1 MYMREKPG
9 RSASF
14 VILLIVY
21 ILSYAFGFLVF
32 DNVTGY
38 FWLRILIAD
47 VLATVFVFIFSC
59 IFGNASVYDP
69 YWSVQ
74 PIFILA
80 PILFKAPTM
89 PKILL
94 FIMVLFWGTRLSA
107 NWAYT
112 FHGLDHQDW
121 RYSQFKEQTGKFY
134 FLVNFAGIH
143 MFPTLVV
150 YACILPAIFVMQEGP
165 AFNPVCLMG
174 FVISIGAACLQLAA
188 NIQMQRYRKDR
199 KTPFIEIGL
208 WKHARHPNY
217 LGEILMWWGV
227 AFYAIALM
235 GFRWYFILGAAINNL
250 MFLFISIPMADKRQA
265 KKPGYEEYRKGKNML
280 IPIRF
285 R

>member
-1 MYMREKPG
+1 MKRKPG

-14 VILLIVY
+14 AIILMVY
-21 ILSYAFGFLVF
+21 FLAYAFGILVF
-32 DNVTGY
+32 DKLSGY
-38 FWLRILIAD
+38 FWLRILVAD

-80 PILFKAPTM
+80 PILFKAPTTSN
-89 PKILL
+89 IIL
-94 FIMVLFWGTRLSA
+94 FIMVLFWGTRLTA

-121 RYSQFKEQTGKFY
+121 RYSMLKEQSGKFY
-134 FLVNFAGIH
+134 FLVNLAGIH

-150 YACILPAIFVMQEGP
+150 FLCILPAIFVMESGP
-165 AFNPVCLMG
+165 AFSPLCLLG
-174 FVISIGAACLQLAA
+174 FLMSIGAVCLQLVSDT
-188 NIQMQRYRKDR
+188 QMQRYRAEK
-199 KTPFIEIGL
+199 KTPFIEVGL
-208 WKHARHPNY
+208 WKYARHPNY

-227 AFYAIALM
+227 AVYSIALM
-235 GFRWYFILGAAINNL
+235 GFGWYFILGAVVNNL

-265 KKPGYEEYRKGKNML
+265 KKPGYEEYAKNKNIL
-280 IPIRF
+280 LPVRF